1 MNQINIEK
9 YSEEIVK
16 SKPTERVVKLIDAIR
31 ENMLVKNKK
40 VSYPASVLNEQT
52 GKLPVIIRK
61 AMAERAKLSNAP
73 AGIWDGQIF
82 AGCFTLREEKLVNTY
97 DLPEFA

>member
-1 MNQINIEK
+1 MGGKVRQTMNQINIEK

-40 VSYPASVLNEQT
+40 VSYPA
-52 GKLPVIIRK
+52 
-61 AMAERAKLSNAP
+61 
-73 AGIWDGQIF
+73 
-82 AGCFTLREEKLVNTY
+82 VNSSC
-97 DLPEFA
+97 